1 MVGAAEVKVGACG
14 FLDDNG
20 IRRLDDQLKAEL
32 NRNYQDW
39 KNPRQTWMI
48 PPVFEM
54 KGSKDERGQLAEKKN
69 FHLLHDFG
77 DCHNEPMFVSH
88 LPIDCL
94 GALKTAVSTP
104 FLLAFPRATLFRAE

>member
-1 MVGAAEVKVGACG
+1 MVGAAELKVGACG

-20 IRRLDDQLKAEL
+20 IRRLDDQLKAGL

-39 KNPRQTWMI
+39 KTCR
-48 PPVFEM
+48 E
-54 KGSKDERGQLAEKKN
+54 KN

-104 FLLAFPRATLFRAE
+104 FLLAFPRATLFSAE